1 MYKISW
7 TNSEGKK
14 CERDFVEK
22 EDRTLFAELLY
33 VNDMD
38 KLGKISVSRPT
49 KRALDAAKAW
59 ALKDNPY
66 ASQRN

>member
-14 CERDFVEK
+14 CVRDFEIK
-22 EDRTLFAELLY
+22 ENRTLFAELLY

-38 KLGKISVSRPT
+38 KLGKISVSRP
-49 KRALDAAKAW
+49 KRALDGAKAW
-59 ALKDNPY
+59 ALKDNLY
-66 ASQRN
+66 ASPRQ